1 MIFYRNNIKF
11 RQVSSSV
18 QAQFLN
24 SKSFVLQEMTG
35 QDYLF
40 SETSRDV
47 MLHVYKV
54 WTTVLME
61 CEEYFVKE
69 GKEDLTG
76 RMLEHV
82 SFEINQKLQAF
93 AQHLRHHTEYY
104 DERFIT
110 PFLRVSEEVHKDLI
124 LRFNTAFVGQKII
137 LAYKD
142 LGLLAINHLNHLLFV
157 LHEIDTMVYKADC
170 SPFVYID
177 SVDIK
182 ALSCFGKSYPNN
194 RLQIYR
200 ETNILNTYDI
210 ALRVGIN
217 KENLEDDC
225 ALADGYLKL
234 YNQVE
239 EGGYTITCTS

>member
-35 QDYLF
+35 QDYKF
-40 SETSRDV
+40 SETARDI

-54 WTTVLME
+54 WTTVLMD

-69 GKEDLTG
+69 GNENITDK
-76 RMLEHV
+76 MLEHI

-93 AQHLRHHTEYY
+93 EQHLKHYPEYY
-104 DERFIT
+104 DKKFIV
-110 PFLRVSEEVHKDLI
+110 PFMFVSKEVHKDLI
-124 LRFNTAFVGQKII
+124 IRFNGAFVGQKII

-157 LHEIDTMVYKADC
+157 LHEIDTMVYKAD
-170 SPFVYID
+170 SQPFVYID
-177 SVDIK
+177 AVDIR
-182 ALSCFGKSYPNN
+182 ALNSFGKSYPNN
-194 RLQIYR
+194 RLSIYR
-200 ETNILNTYDI
+200 ECNILTTFEI

-217 KENLEDDC
+217 KETLEDNPV
-225 ALADGYLKL
+225 LEEGYLKL

-239 EGGYTITCTS
+239 DGGYTITCTS